1 MNKMTE
7 TFELARKNMVL
18 NQLRPNKIK
27 EENILKA
34 FESIPKENYLTDNIQ
49 KSCYLDNDIDI
60 TKERGYLKNL
70 NLAQLIK
77 YSEINRND
85 RVLHIGGLT
94 GYFSTL
100 LGTLCN
106 ELYVLEEDEVLFDL
120 LKKNINQINN
130 ENIYLINGKL
140 TKGLEGK
147 SPFNLIII
155 DGPVYE
161 LPQNIKK
168 QIFNKGGRLT
178 YIKKVNENLSKA
190 YKITRNENLF
200 STEYLFDVM
209 SKYSIQEK
217 KEQFNF

>member
-1 MNKMTE
+1 MTE

-49 KSCYLDNDIDI
+49 KSCYFDNDIDV
-60 TKERGYLKNL
+60 TKKRGYLKNL

-100 LGTLCN
+100 LSTLCN

-120 LKKNINQINN
+120 LKKNINQFNN
-130 ENIYLINGKL
+130 ENTYLINGKL
-140 TKGLEGK
+140 NKGLEDK

>member
-1 MNKMTE
+1 MTE

-49 KSCYLDNDIDI
+49 KSCYFDNDIDV
-60 TKERGYLKNL
+60 TKKRGYLKNL

-100 LGTLCN
+100 LSTLCN

-130 ENIYLINGKL
+130 ENTYLINGKL
-140 TKGLEGK
+140 TKGLEDK

>member
-1 MNKMTE
+1 MSE

-49 KSCYLDNDIDI
+49 KSCYFDNDIDV
-60 TKERGYLKNL
+60 TKKRGYLKNL

-100 LGTLCN
+100 LSTLCN

-120 LKKNINQINN
+120 LKKNINQFNN
-130 ENIYLINGKL
+130 ENTYLINGKL
-140 TKGLEGK
+140 NKGLEDK

-161 LPQNIKK
+161 LPQNMKK

>member
-1 MNKMTE
+1 MTE

-49 KSCYLDNDIDI
+49 KSCYFDNDIDI
-60 TKERGYLKNL
+60 TKKRGYLKNL

-100 LGTLCN
+100 LSTLCN
-106 ELYVLEEDEVLFDL
+106 ELYVLEEDEVLFNL

-130 ENIYLINGKL
+130 ENTYLINGKL
-140 TKGLEGK
+140 NIGLEGK

>member
-161 LPQNIKK
+161 LPQNMKK

>member
-1 MNKMTE
+1 MSE

-49 KSCYLDNDIDI
+49 KSCYFDNDIDV
-60 TKERGYLKNL
+60 TKKRGYLKNL

-100 LGTLCN
+100 LSTLCN

-130 ENIYLINGKL
+130 ENTYLINGKL
-140 TKGLEGK
+140 TKGLEDK

>member
-7 TFELARKNMVL
+7 IFKLARKNMVL

-49 KSCYLDNDIDI
+49 KSCYFDNDIDV
-60 TKERGYLKNL
+60 TKKRGYLKNL

-100 LGTLCN
+100 LSTLCN

-120 LKKNINQINN
+120 LKKNINQFNN
-130 ENIYLINGKL
+130 ENTYLINGKL
-140 TKGLEGK
+140 TKGLEDK

>member
-1 MNKMTE
+1 MSE

-34 FESIPKENYLTDNIQ
+34 FESIPKENYLTDNVQ
-49 KSCYLDNDIDI
+49 KNCYFDNDIDV
-60 TKERGYLKNL
+60 TKKRGYLKNL

-77 YSEINRND
+77 YSEINKND

-100 LGTLCN
+100 LSTLCN

-120 LKKNINQINN
+120 LKKNINQFNN
-130 ENIYLINGKL
+130 ENTYLINGKL
-140 TKGLEGK
+140 TKGLEDK

>member
-1 MNKMTE
+1 MTE

-49 KSCYLDNDIDI
+49 KSCYFDNDIDV
-60 TKERGYLKNL
+60 TKKRGYLKNL

-100 LGTLCN
+100 LSTLCN

-120 LKKNINQINN
+120 LKKNINQFNN
-130 ENIYLINGKL
+130 ENTYLINGKL
-140 TKGLEGK
+140 TKGLEDK

-178 YIKKVNENLSKA
+178 YIKKVNENFSKA

>member
-1 MNKMTE
+1 MTE
-7 TFELARKNMVL
+7 IFELARKNMVL

-27 EENILKA
+27 EEKILKA

-49 KSCYLDNDIDI
+49 KSCYFDNDIDV
-60 TKERGYLKNL
+60 TKKRGYLKNL

-100 LGTLCN
+100 LSTLCN

-120 LKKNINQINN
+120 LKKNINQFNN
-130 ENIYLINGKL
+130 ENTYLINGKL
-140 TKGLEGK
+140 NKGLEDK

>member
-1 MNKMTE
+1 MTE

-49 KSCYLDNDIDI
+49 KSCYFDNDIDV
-60 TKERGYLKNL
+60 TKKRGYLKNL

-77 YSEINRND
+77 YSEINRDD

-100 LGTLCN
+100 FSTLCN

-120 LKKNINQINN
+120 LKKNINQFNN
-130 ENIYLINGKL
+130 ENTYLINGKL
-140 TKGLEGK
+140 TKGLEDK

>member
-1 MNKMTE
+1 MSE

-49 KSCYLDNDIDI
+49 TSCYFDNDIDV
-60 TKERGYLKNL
+60 TKKRGYLKNL

-100 LGTLCN
+100 LSTLCI

-120 LKKNINQINN
+120 LKKNINQFNI
-130 ENIYLINGKL
+130 ENTYLINGKL
-140 TKGLEGK
+140 TKGLEDK

>member
-1 MNKMTE
+1 MSE

-49 KSCYLDNDIDI
+49 KSCYFDNDIDV
-60 TKERGYLKNL
+60 TKKRGYLKNL

-100 LGTLCN
+100 LSTLCN

-120 LKKNINQINN
+120 LKKNINQFNN
-130 ENIYLINGKL
+130 ENTYLINGKL
-140 TKGLEGK
+140 NKGLEDK

-178 YIKKVNENLSKA
+178 YIKKVNENLGKA

>member
-1 MNKMTE
+1 MTE

-60 TKERGYLKNL
+60 TKKRGYLKNL

-130 ENIYLINGKL
+130 KNTFLINGKL
-140 TKGLEGK
+140 TKGLEDK